1 MILFQS
7 IQPNNFHFIN
17 PAHFPKEAYICI
29 PPFLIAPFT
38 TTSSFSPRQKT
49 GDAIA
54 TIFRI
59 AKEPVV
65 CVILK
70 QQDNN
75 TQNGR
80 RLRSFAIGE
89 TTEERSATVRRIV
102 PVNCSRQIRAR
113 LRLINE
119 TAHLS
124 LSLLPLFL
132 SSISPRN
139 IRQILHRFQRQPWRF
154 SFNSASSPRSRGT

>member
-38 TTSSFSPRQKT
+38 SSFSPRQKI

-124 LSLLPLFL
+124 LSPPPLPIFH
-132 SSISPRN
+132 IP
-139 IRQILHRFQRQPWRF
+139 P
-154 SFNSASSPRSRGT
+154 